1 MEQSRL
7 GQFYPVRV
15 QIEVEWMGDSPG
27 DAKRR
32 LYEALKAAGFIS
44 ELPKCVAMERY
55 KWTPEE

>member
-1 MEQSRL
+1 
-7 GQFYPVRV
+7 V